1 MSLNQNWELKIDKI
15 IFKKLSRLPKKDV
28 ERIFATIEFLAQ
40 NPYFGDIEKIKGE
53 ENAWRR
59 RIGNYRIFYDIK
71 QNERIVQVTWVER
84 RTSKTY

>member
-28 ERIFATIEFLAQ
+28 ERIFVTIEFLAQ
-40 NPYFGDIEKIKGE
+40 NPYSGDIEKIKGE
-53 ENAWRR
+53 DSSWRR
-59 RIGNYRIFYDIK
+59 RIGSYRIFYDIK
-71 QNERIVQVTWVER
+71 QDERIVQVTWVER

>member
-28 ERIFATIEFLAQ
+28 ERIFVTIEFLAQ
-40 NPYFGDIEKIKGE
+40 NPYSGDIEKIKGE
-53 ENAWRR
+53 DNSWRR
-59 RIGNYRIFYDIK
+59 RVGNYRIFYDIK
-71 QNERIVQVTWVER
+71 QDERIVQVTWVER

>member
-1 MSLNQNWELKIDKI
+1 MSLNQNWELKIDKV

-28 ERIFATIEFLAQ
+28 ERIFITIEFLSQ

-53 ENAWRR
+53 DNSWRR
-59 RIGNYRIFYDIK
+59 RVGNYRIFYDLK
-71 QNERIVQVTWVER
+71 QDERIVQVTWVER